1 MKTFKSNGKLLLTGE
16 YVVLDG
22 AVALAIPTKY
32 GQALNITPNK
42 TQKIYWTSFD
52 DQKNIWFETELDLEF
67 ILTSKLTEIHPNTA
81 NSRLQQILC
90 AARLLNQEFL
100 STNSG
105 FKIET
110 HLDFPKNWGLGTS
123 STLINNV
130 AQWAHVDAFK
140 LLKLTFGGSGYDIAC
155 AQNNIP
161 ITYRLESEKPTI
173 KQVDFNPPFAKHLYF
188 VYLNK
193 KQNSRDGIAHYRALQ
208 QDLKPIIS
216 EIDALTEEMIA
227 CKDETRFEKLI
238 EAHEHII
245 SKTIQQP
252 TVKSL
257 YFDDFEGAIKSLGAW
272 GGDFILASSKKDPSL
287 YFKNKGFDIVIPYS
301 AMILK

>member
-1 MKTFKSNGKLLLTGE
+1 LKTFRSNGKLLLTGE

-32 GQALNITPNK
+32 GQSLSITPNK
-42 TQKIYWTSFD
+42 TQKIYWKSFD
-52 DQKNIWFETELDLEF
+52 DQKNIWFETEVDLEF
-67 ILTSKLTEIHPNTA
+67 ILTSKLTEIHQNTT

-90 AARLLNQEFL
+90 AARMLNPEFL
-100 STNSG
+100 NTNSG

-110 HLDFPKNWGLGTS
+110 YLDFPKNWGLGTS

-155 AQNNIP
+155 AQNNTP

-173 KQVDFNPPFAKHLYF
+173 KQVDFNPSFAKHLYF

-257 YFDDFEGAIKSLGAW
+257 YFNDFEGAIKSLGAW

-287 YFKNKGFDIVIPYS
+287 YFKNKGFDTVIPYNK
-301 AMILK
+301 MILK